1 MLNTIRDLRNSIIV
15 DSNRIVDEVSQQ
27 NLDLRNELLALADDL
42 RENVKEV
49 NYNFNSPRFE
59 ENYLRT
65 RNRLAD
71 IIENHFGCIVAN
83 DTRE

>member
-1 MLNTIRDLRNSIIV
+1 MIRTIQDLRNSIITN
-15 DSNRIVDEVSQQ
+15 SNRIVDEVSQE
-27 NLDLRNELLALADDL
+27 NLDLQNELLSLADDL

-49 NYNFNSPRFE
+49 NYNFSSPRFE

-83 DTRE
+83 DTRA

>member
-1 MLNTIRDLRNSIIV
+1 MLNTIQDLRNSIIA

-27 NLDLRNELLALADDL
+27 NLDLQNELLALADEL
-42 RENVKEV
+42 RENAKVV

-65 RNRLAD
+65 RNRLAN
-71 IIENHFGCIVAN
+71 IIENYFGCIVAN
-83 DTRE
+83 DPRE